1 MNPFHILLILFLTVP
16 LLEIYLLI
24 QVGGA
29 IGALSTVFLVVFTA
43 VLGVFLIR
51 RQGLST
57 MQRVQA
63 TLAHGEI
70 PAVEMLEGFFLLIAG
85 ALLLTPGFFTDTLGF
100 LCLIP
105 PFRRYIILKFLE
117 RSIIVKNP
125 DGPESPSED
134 RRGTRTIEGE
144 YWRDKDN
151 SDT

>member
-24 QVGGA
+24 QVGSV
-29 IGALSTVFLVVFTA
+29 IGALPTVFLVVFTA

-51 RQGLST
+51 RQGLAT

-63 TLAHGEI
+63 TIAQGEI
-70 PAVEMLEGFFLLIAG
+70 PAVEMLEGLFLLISG

-105 PFRRYIILKFLE
+105 PFRRYLILKFLE
-117 RSIIVKNP
+117 KNIIVKNP
-125 DGPESPSED
+125 GGPFHTDNNE
-134 RRGTRTIEGE
+134 RQRTIEGE
-144 YWRDKDN
+144 YWRDKDH
-151 SDT
+151 SDP

>member
-24 QVGGA
+24 QVGGL
-29 IGALSTVFLVVFTA
+29 IGALPTVFLVVFTA

-70 PAVEMLEGFFLLIAG
+70 PAVEMLEGFFLLISG
-85 ALLLTPGFFTDTLGF
+85 ALLLTPGFFTDALGF
-100 LCLIP
+100 LCLVP
-105 PFRRYIILKFLE
+105 PFRRYVILKFLE
-117 RSIIVKNP
+117 RSVIVQNP
-125 DGPESPSED
+125 HGPPRGED
-134 RRGTRTIEGE
+134 APHDRRTIEGE